1 MYTAGDIVIV
11 MDKDGDV
18 VFTNRN
24 FETEFNKRANRGLFE
39 NIRTF
44 MPELTF
50 ALKYSEGREV
60 LGREILLANANGMSY
75 FYSIHFELVN
85 IDNRA
90 SGIKCTLVRAGKKK
104 APAGKAADR
113 RSDIR
118 LTA

>member
-1 MYTAGDIVIV
+1 MTMRVSYPFMETRHKLLWSMMYTAGDIVIV

-50 ALKYSEGREV
+50 ALKYSEGARGARQRDTARQCQRYV
-60 LGREILLANANGMSY
+60 VFLLHT
-75 FYSIHFELVN
+75 F
-85 IDNRA
+85 
-90 SGIKCTLVRAGKKK
+90 
-104 APAGKAADR
+104 
-113 RSDIR
+113 
-118 LTA
+118 